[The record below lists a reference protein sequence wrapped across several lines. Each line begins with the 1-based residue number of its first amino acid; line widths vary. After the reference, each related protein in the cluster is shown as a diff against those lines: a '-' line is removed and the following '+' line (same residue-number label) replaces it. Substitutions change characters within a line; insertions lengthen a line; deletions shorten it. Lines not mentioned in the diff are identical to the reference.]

1 MSAFKIGTGL
11 ALAAALLTAPA
22 LQAQESNG
30 QQSTGQEAQQYSAPA
45 SQQPQVEVDDA
56 TVAKFAD
63 AYGEVVALQNDFS
76 TRLQNIE
83 EPTEAQAL
91 QEEVQSEMI
100 NVVREKGFSVQEYNA
115 IAQRVSQD
123 PELQAQL
130 EALMT
135 NS

>member
-1 MSAFKIGTGL
+1 MSAFKLGTGI
-11 ALAAALLTAPA
+11 ALAAALFAAPA
-22 LQAQESNG
+22 LQAQEAS
-30 QQSTGQEAQQYSAPA
+30 SQEAQQYSAPA
-45 SQQPQVEVDDA
+45 AQPQIEVNDA

-63 AYGEVVALQNDFS
+63 AYTDVVALQSDFS

-83 EPTEAQAL
+83 EPSEAQAL
-91 QEEVQSEMI
+91 QEEVQAEMI
-100 NVVREKGFSVQEYNA
+100 EAVEAKGFSVQEYNA

-130 EALMT
+130 EELMS